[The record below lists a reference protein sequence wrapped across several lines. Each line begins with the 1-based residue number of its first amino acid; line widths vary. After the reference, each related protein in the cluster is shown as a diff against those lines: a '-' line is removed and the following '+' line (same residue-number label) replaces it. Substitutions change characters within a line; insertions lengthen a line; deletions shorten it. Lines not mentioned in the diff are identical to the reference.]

1 MYMSRISTAT
11 GVMMNPPSPSVHDL
25 VAIILLMRSYQALW
39 GFAFKFGFTDQHDVC
54 RLLP

>member
-11 GVMMNPPSPSVHDL
+11 VVMIDAPSPCVHDL
-25 VAIILLMRSYQALW
+25 LTIILLMRSYHALW
-39 GFAFKFGFTDQHDVC
+39 GFAFKFGFTDQHNAC